1 MDMEKYLALADVLSS
16 RGFPEQ
22 DSTSDVGE
30 GGPGFHLAPLAASHG
45 LRVADPA
52 LRVAEMERF
61 HEDREVLAGKLT
73 ERWGEPYRVGLQTIR
88 LRTAQ
93 EEIPEPWARLSL
105 LVGDVHLWEL
115 PEQGRWAALGV
126 AELDQDDEVR
136 LLLLVTETAPP

>member
-1 MDMEKYLALADVLSS
+1 MEKYLALADVLSS
-16 RGFPEQ
+16 RGFPAE

-52 LRVAEMERF
+52 LRVAEAERF
-61 HEDREVLAGKLT
+61 HDDREALAGKLT
-73 ERWGEPYRVGLQTIR
+73 GRWGEPSRVGLRTIR
-88 LRTAQ
+88 LRTAH

-105 LVGDVHLWEL
+105 LVRDVRLWEL
-115 PEQGRWAALGV
+115 PEHGRWAALGV
-126 AELDQDDEVR
+126 ADVDQDDEVR

>member
-1 MDMEKYLALADVLSS
+1 MEKYLALADVLSS
-16 RGFPEQ
+16 RGFPAQ

-52 LRVAEMERF
+52 LRLAEVERF
-61 HEDREVLAGKLT
+61 RDDMEALAGKLT
-73 ERWGEPYRVGLQTIR
+73 ERWGEPYRVGLQTVR
-88 LRTAQ
+88 LRTAH

-126 AELDQDDEVR
+126 ADLDQDDEVR
-136 LLLLVTETAPP
+136 LLLLVTDTDPP